1 MEKDRIDRAN
11 KWQELRVELY
21 PSISNIPMEIVPEPD
36 LLPNMET
43 CRGSI
48 TVAGRITQIMNLGGI
63 MFMFLSRGEKLVQI
77 CFSKKDGVFQ
87 EAKLFQVGDFIS
99 ATGAWF
105 KTSQNKTCLYAK
117 VTKLLAKG
125 MRDTGKT
132 LSDNV
137 IKNTEELHRKKYL
150 DMLVNGI
157 SSVKARAGITKQIRN
172 FFYGKD
178 FDEVE
183 TRSLLPVNSGA
194 NAKPF
199 TTKYNSLD
207 AEFYLRVA
215 PELDLKRYLVGGM
228 QRIFE
233 IGKNFRNEGMDKTHN
248 PEFTTLEAYWAYS
261 DMGNM
266 LDLFLSLLK
275 NLGIN
280 DVKILS
286 MLEFVGHDVPYERL
300 NEEFEKRSN
309 SIIEPTIIK
318 FHPIYCSPLAKSL
331 DGKYADRF
339 EFFWK
344 GMEIANCFTEL
355 NDPVEQRKRF
365 LAEKG
370 EEAMSLDEDFITAL
384 EYGMPPSS
392 GIGIGIDRLVMAL
405 LHKTDISDVL
415 YPQYKVKD

>member
-1 MEKDRIDRAN
+1 MEKDRIERAS
-11 KWQELRVELY
+11 KLTDLRINLY
-21 PSISNIPMEIVPEPD
+21 PSVKDIPIEIVPYPDNLPD
-36 LLPNMET
+36 LEN
-43 CRGSI
+43 CSGSVTI
-48 TVAGRITQIMNLGGI
+48 CGRILQINNMGGI
-63 MFMFLSRGEKLVQI
+63 IFVFIQREKKMQI
-77 CFSKKDGVFQ
+77 CFKKTDGIFHI
-87 EAKLFQVGDFIS
+87 AKLFQVGDFIKAS
-99 ATGAWF
+99 GAWF
-105 KTSQNKTCLYAK
+105 RTSQNKTCLYAK
-117 VTKLLAKG
+117 SVDLIAKG
-125 MRDTGKT
+125 MKDIGKL
-132 LSDNV
+132 LSGNV
-137 IKNTEELHRKKYL
+137 TSDVEELRRKKYL
-150 DMLVNGI
+150 ELLTKGTDVMVQR
-157 SSVKARAGITKQIRN
+157 SSIIKKIRN
-172 FFYGKD
+172 FFSGKN
-178 FDEVE
+178 FLEVE

-199 TTKYNSLD
+199 TTKYNALD
-207 AEFYLRVA
+207 TEYYLRVA

-228 QRIFE
+228 QKIFE

-261 DMGNM
+261 DMGDM
-266 LDLFLSLLK
+266 LDLFLGLLN

-370 EEAMSLDEDFITAL
+370 EEAMSLDEDFVTAL

-405 LHKTDISDVL
+405 LNKTDISDVL